1 MITIDKTKC
10 VGCNAC
16 IRSCPVPTANVA
28 TTDEQGRQIV
38 VVNTDDCIKCGECIR
53 GCVHGARDYT
63 DAMDNFFGALGR
75 REKISLIVAPAV
87 RTAFGSDW
95 KRVLNWLRSM
105 GVDKIY
111 DVGFG
116 ADICTWAHVEYVK
129 ANPNAKIISQ
139 PCAAIVNY
147 SEKHLPNILPS
158 LSPVHSPILCTAVYV
173 KKYLR
178 DPNVLA
184 CFSPCIAKEDEFKN
198 TGLISMNVT
207 FKKVRKYITETRVN
221 LNSFPNDFKFDAVE
235 GFDGNYYPIP
245 GGLKDN
251 LLLYT
256 DAVSILT
263 SEGVGKVYEDLE
275 KYTHAQKAN
284 LPQVY
289 DVLSCEFGCN
299 SGPGA
304 VDVFDSFV
312 AYGVMDSIKRES
324 RNVPKKK
331 RFHTDVFKKL
341 RLDDFTRDYKNRHVD
356 RSVSSYEL
364 ENVYAKLRKYTKE
377 DRNYNCHA
385 CGYASCEEMVR
396 AISLGLNQPYNCIQ
410 YEKLVAVEQKQQIE
424 NAHSQIVSMIG
435 EVQRNVD
442 DLQRQSNSV
451 GEKAALI
458 SDTNTRAKD
467 GVSELNEELRLVN
480 DAMAEIKGAADKIS
494 KDITLYSTMVS
505 EIEDIAEQ
513 THILSLNASV
523 EAARAGEAGRAFAI
537 VADEVRTLAANSN
550 AAVKA
555 ANKNNETIGLSI
567 NQINAAI
574 ENIEE
579 RIKGVSEKVVSVT
592 EIVEQST
599 GASHEI
605 VGEIDGIIGST
616 GSISRSVSTLN

>member
-1 MITIDKTKC
+1 MITIDKIKC

-16 IRSCPVPTANVA
+16 IRSCPVPTANIA

-38 VVNTDDCIKCGECIR
+38 TVNTDDCIKCGECVR
-53 GCVHGARDYT
+53 SCVHGARDYT
-63 DAMDNFFGALGR
+63 DATDNFFAALNR

-95 KRVLNWLRSM
+95 RKVLNWLRSI

-147 SEKHLPNILPS
+147 SEKHIPKIIPS
-158 LSPVHSPILCTAVYV
+158 LSPVHSPILCTAVYA

-178 DPNVLA
+178 DNNVLA

-207 FKKVRKYITETRVN
+207 FKKVKKYITENRIS
-221 LNSFPNDFKFDAVE
+221 LNSYSNDFKFDAVE

-304 VDVFDSFV
+304 VDAFDSFT
-312 AYGVMDSIKRES
+312 AYGVMDSVKRES
-324 RNVPKKK
+324 RKVPNKK
-331 RFHTDVFKKL
+331 RFHTDIFKKL
-341 RLDDFTRDYKNRHVD
+341 KLNDFLRDYKNRHID
-356 RSVSSYEL
+356 RSVSTYDIES
-364 ENVYAKLRKYTKE
+364 VFGKLRKYTKE
-377 DRNYNCHA
+377 ERTYNCHA
-385 CGYASCEEMVR
+385 CGYNSCDEMVQ
-396 AISLGLNQPYNCIQ
+396 AIALGFNQPQNCIQ
-410 YEKLVAVEQKQQIE
+410 YEKLIALEQKQQIE
-424 NAHSQIVSMIG
+424 MAHNQIVAMIS

-442 DLQRQSNSV
+442 DLQRQSGSV

-458 SDTNTRAKD
+458 SDTNSRAKD
-467 GVSELNEELRLVN
+467 GVNELNEEIRRVN
-480 DAMAEIKGAADKIS
+480 EAMAEISGAADKIS

-537 VADEVRTLAANSN
+537 VADEVRTLAASSN
-550 AAVKA
+550 ATVKA
-555 ANKNNETIGLSI
+555 ANKNNETISMSI
-567 NQINAAI
+567 NQINTAI
-574 ENIEE
+574 SNIEA
-579 RIKGVSEKVVSVT
+579 RIKEVSEMVVTVT
-592 EIVEQST
+592 SIVEEST
-599 GASHEI
+599 MASHEI

-616 GSISRSVSTLN
+616 SSISRSVSNLN